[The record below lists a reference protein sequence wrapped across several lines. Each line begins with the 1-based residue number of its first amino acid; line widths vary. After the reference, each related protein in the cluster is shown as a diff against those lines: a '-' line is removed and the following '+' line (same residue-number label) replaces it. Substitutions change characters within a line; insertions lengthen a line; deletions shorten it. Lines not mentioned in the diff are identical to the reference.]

1 MANMSSIV
9 EPVST
14 GGINLTMP
22 TMETSIIAA
31 AVGAKRRKQ
40 TKVTQIQVITY
51 FDIRL
56 TGFLGVYSR

>member
-1 MANMSSIV
+1 MQCLSFNFRQMANMSSIV
-9 EPVST
+9 EPAST

-40 TKVTQIQVITY
+40 TKVTQIQVIILI
-51 FDIRL
+51 FD
-56 TGFLGVYSR
+56 

>member
-1 MANMSSIV
+1 MSSIV
-9 EPVST
+9 EPAST

-40 TKVTQIQVITY
+40 TKVTQIQVI
-51 FDIRL
+51 IL
-56 TGFLGVYSR
+56 ILGAVHKLKDGGRWLE